1 MKRFIILSLLF
12 TFFVFGCSKGGDEA
26 GFKKG
31 APAYKL
37 AKELS
42 SILPLLDPEKNAVL
56 ISTNTFEVTTGEI
69 IQSILSFM
77 GKRTDQLKNFDA
89 EGLKKII
96 DENAMQLAERKL
108 LLGEAE
114 KAKSSVS
121 SEEFDKTMNFQ
132 YDRSGGKENFLKM
145 LDENGIDIEHVK
157 ESIKKDLLIK
167 NYVEGVL
174 ASKIMVS
181 EEEIQKIYKEDKTA
195 SVRHILLF
203 TQEKNDLEK
212 KEILKK
218 MEDILARAKKG
229 EDFAELAKKY
239 TDDPGSKKNGGL
251 YENFGRGQMVKPFE
265 DAAFSI
271 PIGKISDI
279 VETRYGY
286 HILKVI
292 DRKKEARLL
301 DEVRSEIEG
310 QIKQARKSDAYKTF
324 VDKLKEKASLKIND
338 RIMD

>member
-12 TFFVFGCSKGGDEA
+12 TFFVFGCSKGGNEA

-37 AKELS
+37 AQELT

-56 ISTNTFEVTTGEI
+56 ISTNTFEVTTGEV

-89 EGLKKII
+89 VGLKQII
-96 DENAMQLAERKL
+96 DKNAMQLAERKL
-108 LLGEAE
+108 LLNEAE
-114 KAKSSVS
+114 KAKISVS
-121 SEEFDKTMNFQ
+121 PEELDKTMNFQ
-132 YDRSGGKENFLKM
+132 YDRSGGKENFLKI
-145 LDENGIDIEHVK
+145 LEENGIDIEHVK
-157 ESIKKDLLIK
+157 ESITKDLLIK
-167 NYVEGVL
+167 NYVEGAL
-174 ASKIMVS
+174 ESKITVS
-181 EEEIQKIYKEDKTA
+181 EEEIQKVYKEDKTA
-195 SVRHILLF
+195 SARHILLL
-203 TQEKNDLEK
+203 TQEKSDSEK

-229 EDFAELAKKY
+229 EDFTELAKKY
-239 TDDPGSKKNGGL
+239 SEDPGVKENEGL
-251 YENFGRGQMVKPFE
+251 YTNFARGDMVKPFA
-265 DAAFSI
+265 DAAFSV

-279 VETRYGY
+279 VETQYGY

-292 DRKKEARLL
+292 DRKKEELPL

-310 QIKQARKSDAYKTF
+310 QIKQRMKTDAYKTF
-324 VDKLKEKASLKIND
+324 VDQLKEKVSLKIID
-338 RIMD
+338 WIKD

>member
-31 APAYKL
+31 TPAYKL

-42 SILPLLDPEKNAVL
+42 SILPLLDPEKNTVL
-56 ISTNTFEVTTGEI
+56 ISTNAFEVTTGEV
-69 IQSILSFM
+69 IQSIQSSR

-89 EGLKKII
+89 ARLKMII
-96 DENAMQLAERKL
+96 DENAMQLVERKL
-108 LLGEAE
+108 LLDGAE

-121 SEEFDKTMNFQ
+121 PEELDKVMNFQ
-132 YDRSGGKENFLKM
+132 YNRSGGKENFLKM

-157 ESIKKDLLIK
+157 ESITKDLLIQ
-167 NYVEGVL
+167 NYIEGVL
-174 ASKIMVS
+174 ASKITVS
-181 EEEIQKIYKEDKTA
+181 EEEIQKVYKEDKTA
-195 SVRHILLF
+195 SVRHILLL
-203 TQEKNDLEK
+203 TQEKNDSEK

-218 MEDILARAKKG
+218 MEDILARARKG

-239 TDDPGSKKNGGL
+239 SEDPGSKENGGL
-251 YENFGRGQMVKPFE
+251 YEDFGRGQMVKPFE
-265 DAAFSI
+265 DAAFSV
-271 PIGKISDI
+271 PSGKISDI
-279 VETRYGY
+279 VETRHGY

-292 DRKKEARLL
+292 DRKKETRPL

-310 QIKQARKSDAYKTF
+310 QLRQARKTDAYKEY
-324 VDKLKEKASLKIND
+324 VDQLKEKASLEIID
-338 RIMD
+338 RIKD